1 MKENGAFLLYCLFI
15 LLCMINYFLVSH
27 KNILHYFQLF
37 DNILLLSY
45 GGVGEVVNTLVCG
58 TSMHE
63 FDPHTPPQ
71 NGKKSNRLQDRNRFL

>member
-1 MKENGAFLLYCLFI
+1 MAGF
-15 LLCMINYFLVSH
+15 
-27 KNILHYFQLF
+27 F
-37 DNILLLSY
+37 DRISMSARD

>member
-1 MKENGAFLLYCLFI
+1 MAGF
-15 LLCMINYFLVSH
+15 
-27 KNILHYFQLF
+27 F
-37 DNILLLSY
+37 DRISISARD

-71 NGKKSNRLQDRNRFL
+71 NEMKSILMSRFFLFGRKRLVIFGNFNRIRLKNILKKLA